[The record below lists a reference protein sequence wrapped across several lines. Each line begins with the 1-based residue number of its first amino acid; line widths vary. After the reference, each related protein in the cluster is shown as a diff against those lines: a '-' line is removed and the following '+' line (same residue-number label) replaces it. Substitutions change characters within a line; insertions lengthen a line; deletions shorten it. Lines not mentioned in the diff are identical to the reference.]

1 MTKTFRGTLHRTIV
15 TIETLITFQNINLNI
30 QCDPS
35 IGTAFAIPVV
45 LLNVIFVF
53 SVVEKF
59 YSIFA
64 CIIISLEASEKV
76 VCGNQQSS
84 PISCFGNVQLF
95 KVKHFCLFKVRN
107 EFAKSLQPRGE
118 LVYHSVSCTLL
129 NLYRCLYLS
138 DETMTWHDH
147 LLRADLNWA
156 FCLYGMLRLLCIFM
170 QNP

>member
-35 IGTAFAIPVV
+35 IGTAFASPVV
-45 LLNVIFVF
+45 LLNAIFVF